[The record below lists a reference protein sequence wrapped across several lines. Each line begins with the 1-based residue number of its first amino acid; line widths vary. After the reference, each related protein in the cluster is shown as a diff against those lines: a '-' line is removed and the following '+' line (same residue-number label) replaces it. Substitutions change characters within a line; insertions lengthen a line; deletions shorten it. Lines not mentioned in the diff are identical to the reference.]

1 MEEDCS
7 KRKEADGLL
16 RGVASAVLWVEGD
29 RLRRAEYQSGK
40 IAQTVKSIS
49 FSIGRGAAA
58 AGGGR
63 FCFREQ
69 QEGTRLAGWR
79 EGSELRATTVC
90 IPSTSDLEL

>member
-29 RLRRAEYQSGK
+29 RRRAKYQSGE

-69 QEGTRLAGWR
+69 QEGKRLAGWR